1 MGQGRSKTLAGD
13 LFVGATGRSGKLPAW
28 SANNEFDDMPTESPG
43 INLVYLTVIFRA
55 DGFRMVALNG
65 RQGDELPIDM
75 DGFLAYA
82 KLLPDPVVHE
92 RIWNIALEGWLQR
105 FIIAQSYWRK

>member
-1 MGQGRSKTLAGD
+1 
-13 LFVGATGRSGKLPAW
+13 
-28 SANNEFDDMPTESPG
+28 MPTESPG
-43 INLVYLTVIFRA
+43 INLVHVTVIFRA

-75 DGFLAYA
+75 GGFLAYA
-82 KLLPDPVVHE
+82 KLLPDPVVYE
-92 RIWNIALEGWLQR
+92 RVWNIALEGWLQC